1 MDRYLTDRARKRRWW
16 EIPVCGFSALYG
28 CFAIQAWI
36 DDSPQGED
44 FFIWLCANAGAT
56 LLVLLPLILI
66 VRRRL
71 RVYWAR
77 RIAEGLA
84 AQSET
89 EIPLAE
95 LDRALGVNNAS
106 RKISDLLRRRYLR
119 GIDMDGMALT
129 LDRAGADA
137 PAETT
142 EQAEDDVILEIRRLN
157 DDIDDAAVSA
167 QIERIEKATAGI
179 LRTIDARPERAP
191 EARRFMNYYL
201 PTTMKLLESYR
212 LMEDQSYQGEN
223 IRESRRSIEAV
234 LEKLATA
241 AERQQDRLY
250 RAEAMDVETDIEV
263 LETMMRA
270 DGLGN

>member
-1 MDRYLTDRARKRRWW
+1 
-16 EIPVCGFSALYG
+16 
-28 CFAIQAWI
+28 
-36 DDSPQGED
+36 
-44 FFIWLCANAGAT
+44 
-56 LLVLLPLILI
+56 
-66 VRRRL
+66 
-71 RVYWAR
+71 
-77 RIAEGLA
+77 
-84 AQSET
+84 
-89 EIPLAE
+89 
-95 LDRALGVNNAS
+95 
-106 RKISDLLRRRYLR
+106 
-119 GIDMDGMALT
+119 MDGMALT

-137 PAETT
+137 PAETP

-201 PTTMKLLESYR
+201 PTTMKMLESYR

>member
-1 MDRYLTDRARKRRWW
+1 MERYLTDRARKRRWW
-16 EIPVCGFSALYG
+16 EIPVCGFSALFG

-36 DDSPQGED
+36 DDSPFDED

-56 LLVLLPLILI
+56 LLVLLPLILV

-77 RIAEGLA
+77 RIAERLA
-84 AQSET
+84 AQSEA

-95 LDRALGVNNAS
+95 LDRALGVKNAA

-119 GIDMDGMALT
+119 GIYMDGMALT

-137 PAETT
+137 PAETP

-201 PTTMKLLESYR
+201 PTTMKMLESYR